1 MARTTTM
8 PRPGRRRGAP
18 SSAALTLKY
27 RGLEQRLN
35 KEYEE
40 QYAQQTAAIRRR
52 IDQIRSGQDPEFLES
67 LQDLEEQRDY
77 ELVTLKLWR
86 DSVVDKMTRDHQAT
100 VSSIMEAHTTASKA
114 TQERL
119 VSRIEG
125 HVRKMKDDKSLADIS
140 SDANLDQLASVGL
153 IANGDEVFGDGRI
166 GNGSDKA
173 GYGSGASAGGA
184 GTGGPATGPGG
195 GGRRGRREAANIASY
210 NTAGSGSDSTSDMPS
225 GRTTRQGL
233 ALVSDRD
240 LDGTSIGG
248 RNKQPSK
255 YLTSLKTDEINED
268 LGILRR
274 AK

>member
-52 IDQIRSGQDPEFLES
+52 IDQIRSGQDAEFLEC

-100 VSSIMEAHTTASKA
+100 VSSIVEAHTTASKA
-114 TQERL
+114 THERL
-119 VSRIEG
+119 VSRMEA

-140 SDANLDQLASVGL
+140 SDANLDQLASVGV
-153 IANGDEVFGDGRI
+153 ITNGDEVFGDARV
-166 GNGSDKA
+166 GNGSDKG
-173 GYGSGASAGGA
+173 GYGSGAPGGA
-184 GTGGPATGPGG
+184 GTGSGAGPGG

-210 NTAGSGSDSTSDMPS
+210 NTAGSGSDSTSDMPT
-225 GRTTRQGL
+225 GRTTRQL

-240 LDGTSIGG
+240 LDGTSIAGG